1 MAKERETNL
10 GKYLRSA
17 LEGVDQKSALPVF
30 EDFFTSSSYPE
41 LLEFYKSLGGLLS
54 DIPVGI
60 KSNHIDLFIN
70 GNILEL
76 DEENHFNRY
85 RFKSLEMPI
94 YSTSNILNK
103 ENYAHFCAQY
113 EGKARNYGKFW
124 TNTSCE
130 KMFGKPSLN
139 GDLSGNGSPR
149 WKQRAF
155 YDTLKDHFSLV
166 SDIKVKRIS
175 IYDSI
180 EINGQ
185 KKSVNDLLKT
195 YNPAYTQG
203 ILSAI
208 KF

>member
-10 GKYLRSA
+10 GKYLRNGF
-17 LEGVDQKSALPVF
+17 EGVDVKSSLPLY
-30 EDFFTSSSYPE
+30 EDFYNSSYHEE
-41 LLEFYKSLGGLLS
+41 LLQFYKDLGGVLPH
-54 DIPVGI
+54 IPFGI
-60 KSNHIDLFIN
+60 KSNHIDFYIN

-76 DEENHFNRY
+76 DEENHFTSY
-85 RFKSLEMPI
+85 RTISLELPI

-103 ENYAHFCAQY
+103 DNYTYFCKQY
-113 EGKARNYGKFW
+113 EGKARNYGKFC
-124 TNTSCE
+124 TTVSCE

-139 GDLSGNGSPR
+139 GDLSGNCSPR

-175 IYDSI
+175 IYDLI

-185 KKSVNDLLKT
+185 KKSVNDLLQT
-195 YNPAYTQG
+195 YNPAYTQS

>member
-1 MAKERETNL
+1 MATREENL
-10 GKYLRSA
+10 GTYLRNS
-17 LEGVDQKSALPVF
+17 LEGVDKKTTLPRF
-30 EDFFTSSSYPE
+30 EDLYNSSFYADLFE
-41 LLEFYKSLGGLLS
+41 LYKSLGGLL
-54 DIPVGI
+54 DRIPFGLN
-60 KSNHIDLFIN
+60 SSHIDFYIN

-76 DEENHFNRY
+76 DEENHFTRY
-85 RFKSLEMPI
+85 RTISLELPI
-94 YSTSNILNK
+94 YSTSNTLNK
-103 ENYAHFCAQY
+103 DNYKCFCKQY
-113 EGKARNYGKFW
+113 EGKVRNYGKFW
-124 TNTSCE
+124 TTVSCE

-185 KKSVNDLLKT
+185 KKSVNDLLQT
-195 YNPAYTQG
+195 YNPAYTQS

>member
-41 LLEFYKSLGGLLS
+41 LLELYKSLGGILS
-54 DIPVGI
+54 HIPVGI
-60 KSNHIDLFIN
+60 KSNHIDFFIN

-85 RFKSLEMPI
+85 RLKSLEMPL
-94 YSTSNILNK
+94 YSDDNILIK
-103 ENYAHFCAQY
+103 KNYKSFCLQF
-113 EGKARNYGKFW
+113 ETKARSNGGFW

-155 YDTLKDHFSLV
+155 YDTLKDYFSLV

-180 EINGQ
+180 EINGH
-185 KKSVNDLLKT
+185 KKSVNDLLQT
-195 YNPAYTQG
+195 YNPAYTQS